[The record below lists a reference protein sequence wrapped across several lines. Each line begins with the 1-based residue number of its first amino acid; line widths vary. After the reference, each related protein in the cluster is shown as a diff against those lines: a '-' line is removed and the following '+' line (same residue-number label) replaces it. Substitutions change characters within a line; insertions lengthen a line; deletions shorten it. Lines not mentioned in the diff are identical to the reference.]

1 MLTLIPYEVCKNVQ
15 SIKEYL
21 SQQNQSGAIRK

>member
-1 MLTLIPYEVCKNVQ
+1 MLTLIPYDVCKNVQ

-21 SQQNQSGAIRK
+21 SQQSQPLHG